1 MPMTQ
6 KQFIHDFIEQTVP
19 KYNEEL
25 FTRSDE
31 QIISSLENIILSCQ
45 REGYAIVKV
54 KKFTVIEDYREI
66 RRRLREYQ
74 DYLLSKPSS
83 KSKGPQDNRYQY
95 IDLRHSDVKL
105 LIVTYYIAAKD
116 GEDEL
121 DVLIAVP
128 RVIDKFYFRLNG
140 TLYSSMYQI
149 VDASTYNTTT
159 SESNTKHFIT
169 LKTIFQPIRIFR
181 NFRDIETTSEEKVTC
196 CTYDNNTFKKSVPI
210 ILYMFAKYGYYE
222 ALRFMGVYGSL
233 FVSTEDPKDDN
244 IYTFKPKKTSEFY
257 INTPKMIFDSNQV
270 VQHIVYVLTTIA
282 KKEINVHDF
291 FTHDF
296 WLMQLGLA
304 FNNLTD
310 PVNKGRN
317 ILNSLELVYD
327 IETKQ
332 EIHLPI
338 QHKYDTYAILRWMV
352 WEYNNLRIKD
362 NLNILTKKLKCSEYI
377 ASIYAA
383 RLSRNI
389 YRLSDKGKDADLKE
403 IRKAIITNPMVLITD
418 MGRDKLINFRGIVTD
433 MDSLLANKFTYKGE
447 SGIKTIPTAY
457 KLVHPTNLG
466 ILDPDASSPSDPG
479 TSGSVVPMVKLYEGN
494 YFSEFHEPITWQKEY
509 RSLLR
514 TYKDARGLI
523 EVIDM
528 KKKLLGD
535 AKISAQ
541 EVIEAEKTVQTTYN
555 LLKSGKE
562 VVMRL
567 EGLPLE
573 GSGRIQY
580 V

>member
-1 MPMTQ
+1 M
-6 KQFIHDFIEQTVP
+6 
-19 KYNEEL
+19 
-25 FTRSDE
+25 
-31 QIISSLENIILSCQ
+31 
-45 REGYAIVKV
+45 
-54 KKFTVIEDYREI
+54 
-66 RRRLREYQ
+66 
-74 DYLLSKPSS
+74 
-83 KSKGPQDNRYQY
+83 
-95 IDLRHSDVKL
+95 
-105 LIVTYYIAAKD
+105 
-116 GEDEL
+116 
-121 DVLIAVP
+121 
-128 RVIDKFYFRLNG
+128 
-140 TLYSSMYQI
+140 
-149 VDASTYNTTT
+149 
-159 SESNTKHFIT
+159 
-169 LKTIFQPIRIFR
+169 
-181 NFRDIETTSEEKVTC
+181 
-196 CTYDNNTFKKSVPI
+196 
-210 ILYMFAKYGYYE
+210 
-222 ALRFMGVYGSL
+222 
-233 FVSTEDPKDDN
+233 
-244 IYTFKPKKTSEFY
+244 
-257 INTPKMIFDSNQV
+257 
-270 VQHIVYVLTTIA
+270 
-282 KKEINVHDF
+282 
-291 FTHDF
+291 
-296 WLMQLGLA
+296 
-304 FNNLTD
+304 
-310 PVNKGRN
+310 
-317 ILNSLELVYD
+317 

>member
-6 KQFIHDFIEQTVP
+6 KQFIHDYIEKTVP
-19 KYNEEL
+19 KYNDEL

-45 REGYAIVKV
+45 REGYSVVKV

-66 RRRLREYQ
+66 RKRLREYQ

-95 IDLRHSDVKL
+95 IDLRHSDIKL

-116 GEDEL
+116 GEDEI

-128 RVIDKFYFRLNG
+128 RVVDKFYFRLNG

-181 NFRDIETTSEEKVTC
+181 NFRDIETTSGEKITC

-222 ALRFMGVYGSL
+222 ALKFMGVYGSL
-233 FVSTEDPKDDN
+233 FISTEDPQDEN
-244 IYTFKPKKTSEFY
+244 IYTFKPKKTSELY
-257 INTPKMIFDSNQV
+257 INTPRVLFDHNQAI
-270 VQHIVYVLTTIA
+270 QHIVYVLTTIA
-282 KKEINVHDF
+282 KKEINISDF
-291 FTHDF
+291 FTNDF

-310 PVNKGRN
+310 PVTKGKN

-338 QHKYDTYAILRWMV
+338 QHKCNTYAILRWMV

-383 RLSRNI
+383 KLSRNI
-389 YRLSDKGKDADLKE
+389 YRLSDRGKDADLKE
-403 IRKAIITNPMVLITD
+403 IRKAIVTNPMVLISE

-457 KLVHPTNLG
+457 KLIHPTNLG
-466 ILDPDASSPSDPG
+466 VLDPDASSPSDPG
-479 TSGSVVPMVKLYEGN
+479 TSGSVVPMIKLYEGN
-494 YFSEFHEPITWQKEY
+494 YFSEFQEPITWQKEY

-514 TYKDARGLI
+514 SYKDARGLI

-535 AKISAQ
+535 AKVSTQ
-541 EVIEAEKTVQTTYN
+541 EVVEAEKTIQTTYN

-562 VVMRL
+562 VAIRL